1 MNCETV
7 VIGEEDGK
15 HVHRCRR
22 CGTRYLSR
30 YNEPRMFKATCR
42 VHPQPQSPNAGP
54 GTELT
59 ALFAALGI
67 TEREG
72 CNCKGIAAEMDREG
86 VAGCRR
92 KRDYFLAQLNE
103 NARLYSWWDKLKAGS
118 LAVLS
123 GAPLTLGGL
132 FDEAVAR
139 AEQKQ
144 PRLEYFS
151 NAQRTIDT
159 LSLVPRL
166 PDDLAAVCGIARS
179 GLAPA
184 VEMAMALHL
193 PLFTLS
199 EAGVQNPGNGYRLS
213 GQEQARGGPIL
224 LVDDSLGT
232 GRSLRQALRIA
243 RRQWPDRQI
252 LTAVIYRN
260 MLSKVGC
267 DFWARELNEFHL
279 FEWNLFNSPFF
290 TGKIGYDFDGVLCR
304 DGANRPSEALPLHLP
319 RRDEIPLI
327 VTGRHE
333 HARAESDAWLARWR
347 VRVRRMVM
355 WTGGDLLAE
364 DQGVLAVSRFKAEH
378 YSAAGDLTLFVESDE
393 RQAREIAQLA
403 GKAVV
408 CPATG
413 KVF

>member
-1 MNCETV
+1 M
-7 VIGEEDGK
+7 
-15 HVHRCRR
+15 
-22 CGTRYLSR
+22 
-30 YNEPRMFKATCR
+30 
-42 VHPQPQSPNAGP
+42 
-54 GTELT
+54 
-59 ALFAALGI
+59 ALFADLGI

-72 CNCKGIAAEMDREG
+72 CNCKGVAAEMDREG

-92 KRDYFLAQLNE
+92 RRDYFLAQLDG

-139 AEQKQ
+139 AEQNQ

-151 NAQRTIDT
+151 SAQRTINT

-184 VEMAMALHL
+184 VELAMALHL

-199 EAGVQNPGNGYRLS
+199 ESGVQNPGNGYRLS
-213 GQEQARGGPIL
+213 GQEKLRDGPIL

-232 GRSLRQALRIA
+232 GRSLRRALRIA
-243 RRQWPDRQI
+243 RRQWSDRQI

-333 HARAESDAWLARWR
+333 HARAESEAWLARWR
-347 VRVRRMVM
+347 VRARRMVM
-355 WTGGDLLAE
+355 WTGGDLLAK
-364 DQGVLAVSRFKAEH
+364 DQGVLAVSRYKAAH
-378 YSAAGDLTLFVESDE
+378 YQAALELSLFVESDE
-393 RQAREIAQLA
+393 RQAREIAQLT
-403 GKAVV
+403 GKQVV
-408 CPATG
+408 CPAVG